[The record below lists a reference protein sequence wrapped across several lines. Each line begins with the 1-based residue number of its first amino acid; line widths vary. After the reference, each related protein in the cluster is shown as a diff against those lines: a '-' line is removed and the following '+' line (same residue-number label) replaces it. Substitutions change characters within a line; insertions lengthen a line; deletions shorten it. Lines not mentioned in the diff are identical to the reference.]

1 MSDINLYTLSNKI
14 RTILLTAI
22 DKELLTSSKKNNLLI
37 NSQNQEQLTKKFIN
51 YQDFIIESEEL
62 FEEVKCNEDN
72 NIFYDLRCNYFD
84 NKYSFFCNSTRTSNN
99 CLALQNLNTKSI
111 FKKNNNVN
119 SQMKETKDSRMSEN
133 NLFNVKVDSGKK
145 IIEKTK
151 SSLSCNKKKNFK
163 NSKSLKSSS
172 QKHIKK
178 YSADYIFSGDSKNN
192 DSLALINYCYEL
204 KKPNVEIINEI
215 SEDDSSTNKETKK
228 NLLFS
233 HRIKKTFR
241 NIQKKKLKKTINK
254 KKSANN
260 ISYKNDDERFIHHVR
275 RKTTN
280 FTNEMNLFFD
290 KIEKSNQKDKIKIP
304 HINKKLSNYRLKDT
318 ESFCEK
324 NISQFHGHNNESSKK
339 NLKGKKL
346 ELVKKIF
353 SIRAINKRHAHRNSQ
368 DLSIYYKSIDNNPII
383 LKHKENKDKGEKN
396 DASIAVNVLDNI
408 EYKKKYYNSS
418 RIVCKKNNKLQQ
430 NEMFCFGKKILTNY
444 LNKRNRTN
452 KNERKNINI
461 SNFNYYNKII
471 HKSDSKENNQNLQ
484 KFESSKNMTMEKLN

>member
-22 DKELLTSSKKNNLLI
+22 DKEILTSSKKNNLLI

-51 YQDFIIESEEL
+51 YRDFIIESEEL

-72 NIFYDLRCNYFD
+72 NIFYDLRGNYFD
-84 NKYSFFCNSTRTSNN
+84 NKFNFFCNSTRTSNN
-99 CLALQNLNTKSI
+99 CLAFQNFNTKSI
-111 FKKNNNVN
+111 FKKNNNIN
-119 SQMKETKDSRMSEN
+119 SQKKEIKDSGMSEN
-133 NLFNVKVDSGKK
+133 NLFNVKVDSRKK
-145 IIEKTK
+145 LIEETK
-151 SSLSCNKKKNFK
+151 SSFSCNKIKNFK
-163 NSKSLKSSS
+163 NSKLLKSNS

-178 YSADYIFSGDSKNN
+178 YSADYIYSRGNKNN
-192 DSLALINYCYEL
+192 DSLKLINYCYEL

-241 NIQKKKLKKTINK
+241 NIPKKKLKKTINK

-260 ISYKNDDERFIHHVR
+260 ISYKNDDGPFNQYVR

-304 HINKKLSNYRLKDT
+304 HINKKLSNYRLK
-318 ESFCEK
+318 ESDSFGEK
-324 NISQFHGHNNESSKK
+324 NTSQFHGQNNKSSKK
-339 NLKGKKL
+339 KLKGKKL

-353 SIRAINKRHAHRNSQ
+353 SIRTINKRNVHRNSQ
-368 DLSIYYKSIDNNPII
+368 DLSLYYKSIDNNPII
-383 LKHKENKDKGEKN
+383 LKHKEKKDKEEKN
-396 DASIAVNVLDNI
+396 YASIAVNVLDNI
-408 EYKKKYYNSS
+408 EFKKKYYNSS
-418 RIVCKKNNKLQQ
+418 RIVCKKNNKFQQ
-430 NEMFCFGKKILTNY
+430 NEMFCFGKKILMNY

-471 HKSDSKENNQNLQ
+471 HKSDSKENNKNLQ
-484 KFESSKNMTMEKLN
+484 KFESSKNMTIEKLN